1 MQWAVIVA
9 IDIIFVFHWMIAMIH
24 QILIIWLCD
33 AWGGSVYER
42 EWKEILDLDCFH
54 EVVKWGGCMGCGNI
68 AFFVTHDPSKMGY
81 YCTLRNQMLVRPW
94 CQSCSM
100 QEDMRKSTKYIIS
113 YV

>member
-1 MQWAVIVA
+1 M
-9 IDIIFVFHWMIAMIH
+9 
-24 QILIIWLCD
+24 
-33 AWGGSVYER
+33 YER
-42 EWKEILDLDCFH
+42 EWKELLDLDCFH

-68 AFFVTHDPSKMGY
+68 AYFVTHDPSKTGY

-100 QEDMRKSTKYIIS
+100 QEDMRESTKYIIS